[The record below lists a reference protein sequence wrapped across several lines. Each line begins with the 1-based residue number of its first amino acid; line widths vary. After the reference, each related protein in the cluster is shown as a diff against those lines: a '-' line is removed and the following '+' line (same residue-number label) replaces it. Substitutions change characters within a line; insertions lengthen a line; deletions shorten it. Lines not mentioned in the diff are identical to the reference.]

1 MTGNLW
7 TVKWGTCMVS
17 EQLQL
22 QVHLHITCKASWTSL
37 FLTKVFHFSSIWS
50 AWDIGYRQSPHTL
63 CSLLQWAPLWH
74 SHLGRSGSSVSW
86 WVTTNSKYYYSCSV
100 DNDSE
105 CQKILC
111 APRESWNVD
120 PQMPNSECYSY
131 ESWCEGQRV
140 CVCWHDAL
148 TDKMLLLVTLSIP
161 RVINVKFPLLS
172 RDIIS
177 NSWLFIHNLLRW
189 KLIILST
196 LTTSLNIQFFF
207 IG

>member
-1 MTGNLW
+1 MTENLW

-22 QVHLHITCKASWTSL
+22 QVHLRITCKASWTSL
-37 FLTKVFHFSSIWS
+37 FLTKVFHFSSIWF

-86 WVTTNSKYYYSCSV
+86 WVTTNSKYYYSCTV
-100 DNDSE
+100 DNDVE
-105 CQKILC
+105 CQKYCVLQGK
-111 APRESWNVD
+111 AEMPTPRCQTQSVTVMRAD
-120 PQMPNSECYSY
+120 V
-131 ESWCEGQRV
+131 RV
-140 CVCWHDAL
+140 NLCVCWHDAL
-148 TDKMLLLVTLSIP
+148 KDKMLLLITLSIP

-172 RDIIS
+172 RDITS
-177 NSWLFIHNLLRW
+177 HSWLFIHNSLRW